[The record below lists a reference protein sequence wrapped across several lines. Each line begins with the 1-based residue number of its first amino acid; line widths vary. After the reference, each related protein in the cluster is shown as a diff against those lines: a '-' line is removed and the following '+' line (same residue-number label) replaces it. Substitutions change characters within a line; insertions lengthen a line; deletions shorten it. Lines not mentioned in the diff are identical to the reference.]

1 MILDLCCVFSLPL
14 MFIRLASFSQL
25 HCKMRLLNSAALAE
39 ITEILSVQLQKHWA
53 ASGDQKKLSWFT
65 SICHP
70 GNLTTAPLL
79 YQAFE
84 LKLDLHEKCLFTI
97 LSFSTGWSFPKVYFK
112 F

>member
-1 MILDLCCVFSLPL
+1 MIFDLCDVFSLPL
-14 MFIRLASFSQL
+14 ISIPSASFSQL
-25 HCKMRLLNSAALAE
+25 QYKMRLLSSVTSAH
-39 ITEILSVQLQKHWA
+39 ITEILNIQLEKHWA

-70 GNLTTAPLL
+70 GNLTNAPLL

-97 LSFSTGWSFPKVYFK
+97 LSFSTGWSFPKV
-112 F
+112 